1 MDTIFRSAP
10 SLTMLWQRSRSQG
23 LQCDGCWISFW
34 LDSWIFSRLMHNI
47 EKVPNMFFFISER
60 TDQHD
65 IKQHRE
71 TRQSDRFVKYLFHT
85 HVIDSNLGLS
95 WGLHEGAVAELPG
108 EVESLV
114 LAHHPLILEVALV
127 PHQHHRH
134 VVTVLDPEDLLPEVL
149 AQS

>member
-1 MDTIFRSAP
+1 
-10 SLTMLWQRSRSQG
+10 
-23 LQCDGCWISFW
+23 
-34 LDSWIFSRLMHNI
+34 
-47 EKVPNMFFFISER
+47 MFFFLAEG

-65 IKQHRE
+65 IQHHMK
-71 TRQSDRFVKYLFHT
+71 TRQSDRFHKYLYPT
-85 HVIDSNLGLS
+85 HVIDSYLRLGR
-95 WGLHEGAVAELPG
+95 GLHEGAVAELPG